1 MCFMYKHYYVN
12 NNQTNN
18 PGLHH
23 EVHTE
28 EHKNKLGIISAT
40 YLGYYASETDA
51 VAKAKMYY
59 QDADGCAVCCP
70 NAHRG

>member
-1 MCFMYKHYYVN
+1 MYKHYYVN
-12 NNQTNN
+12 NNRTTN

-28 EHKNKLGIISAT
+28 EHKNQLGITNST
-40 YLGYYASETDA
+40 YLGYFADETDA
-51 VAKAKMYY
+51 VSKAKTIYA
-59 QDADGCAVCCP
+59 DADGCIVCCP